1 MNASQNHTYK
11 LPSDAEIIALYESV
25 QTIAVIGLSLKPHR
39 PSHYVSK
46 YMQEFGFDI
55 IPVRPAVTEVLG
67 AKAYKSLLDIPFQID
82 LANVFRASQH
92 VAAITDQC
100 IDKKVKAIWLPEG
113 VIDIESAAKANNA
126 NIFTIMDRCIYKEYV
141 RLMQ

>member
-67 AKAYKSLLDIPFQID
+67 AKGLQI
-82 LANVFRASQH
+82 LTGHSFSN
-92 VAAITDQC
+92 
-100 IDKKVKAIWLPEG
+100 
-113 VIDIESAAKANNA
+113 
-126 NIFTIMDRCIYKEYV
+126 
-141 RLMQ
+141 